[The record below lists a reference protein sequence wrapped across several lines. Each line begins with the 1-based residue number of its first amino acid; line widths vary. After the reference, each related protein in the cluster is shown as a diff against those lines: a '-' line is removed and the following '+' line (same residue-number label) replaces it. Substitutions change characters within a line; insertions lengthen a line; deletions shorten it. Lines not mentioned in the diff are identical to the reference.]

1 MYTLYT
7 TDIINNLQCVDYTLI
22 INRLDSCQLL
32 VSAAT
37 GQGP

>member
-1 MYTLYT
+1 MYKLYKI
-7 TDIINNLQCVDYTLI
+7 DIINNLQCVDYTLI
-22 INRLDSCQLL
+22 ISRLDSYQHL